1 MKQER
6 KRIPASLLKAIG
18 GNAWSIESMEGHGAG
33 DRSVTYIGSRVKGYL
48 DNDPAKGKLVADYY
62 QDSAGEYWFADCAL
76 LPDGSLVSMEIYLF
90 GRKLPVV
97 RKRAK
102 K

>member
-1 MKQER
+1 MELKR
-6 KRIPASLLKAIG
+6 KPIPADLLKTIA
-18 GNAWSIESMEGHGAG
+18 GNAWSIESMEGHGAEN
-33 DRSVTYIGSRVKGYL
+33 RSITYIGSRVKGYL
-48 DNDPAKGKLVADYY
+48 DNDLAKGRLVADYY

-76 LPDGSLVSMEIYLF
+76 LPDGSLVSMESYLF
-90 GRKLPVV
+90 GRELPAS